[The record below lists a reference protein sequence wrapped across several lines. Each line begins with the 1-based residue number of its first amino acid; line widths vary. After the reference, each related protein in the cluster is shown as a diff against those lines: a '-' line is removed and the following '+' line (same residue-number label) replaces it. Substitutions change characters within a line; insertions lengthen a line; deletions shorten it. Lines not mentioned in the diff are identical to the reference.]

1 MINREFITKD
11 DIMYEIINKV
21 GAHMFTN
28 KDGSINQQ
36 VLGMYVHEYD
46 GDRVMQREGQFLI
59 CKQIE
64 EVTIL

>member
-36 VLGMYVHEYD
+36 VLGKYVHEYD

-64 EVTIL
+64 EATIL